1 MTVFIRRRP
10 WSAVLPVAVAI
21 GLLTGCAPATTDTV
35 TDAPTASRPAVLA
48 DYPQVELTA
57 PAATD
62 AGTSP
67 VFAWLPVAGAVR
79 YQLSVV
85 ASDGPVWAWSG
96 ETTEV
101 RFGGYADEPASG
113 AGAIRLRSAAWWS
126 VTAYAADG
134 ALLAVSDLR
143 AVAPDAA
150 APAPL
155 PHAAAGDDP
164 SPPAV
169 EPLESACPLFSD
181 DEVEEFLEG
190 EPAAPGEGSLEGN
203 GTLSCSWVRADDEFL
218 TFDISV
224 RPGVRRE
231 TWDESMETML
241 EFDPELPHAF
251 EDLGDDS
258 YMDADWGGTRL
269 ALIDGDVYLSV
280 RSGFTQGAEEATI
293 AVARLVLERYRER
306 TS

>member
-1 MTVFIRRRP
+1 
-10 WSAVLPVAVAI
+10 VLPVAVAI
-21 GLLTGCAPATTDTV
+21 GLLTGCAPAATDTA
-35 TDAPTASRPAVLA
+35 TDAPTASRPAVLG

-67 VFAWLPVAGAVR
+67 VFAWLPVGDAVR

-164 SPPAV
+164 SSPAV

-181 DEVEEFLEG
+181 DEVEEFLE
-190 EPAAPGEGSLEGN
+190 
-203 GTLSCSWVRADDEFL
+203 DEFL